1 MSMMRLRPRPWP
13 PSLGLGRHWARL
25 AVRADG
31 DEGEEAL
38 GHLDAL
44 VAEAAARPAFD
55 VDGNRGAA
63 DLDHLAEATHLI
75 AHQDRAMEG
84 HGGDRHPGDAPARA
98 LRPDTAAR
106 HGHLRQPPP
115 ATTVAPGIGVR
126 PHRH

>member
-84 HGGDRHPGDAPARA
+84 HGGDPHRCRPPPCA
-98 LRPDTAAR
+98 LRRDRAAGP
-106 HGHLRQPPP
+106 GHLPQPPA
-115 ATTVAPGIGVR
+115 ATNVAPGIG
-126 PHRH
+126 

>member
-44 VAEAAARPAFD
+44 VAEAAALPAFD

-63 DLDHLAEATHLI
+63 DLHHLAEATHLI

-84 HGGDRHPGDAPARA
+84 HGAGPHPGDPPARPV
-98 LRPDTAAR
+98 RPGIAAR
-106 HGHLRQPPP
+106 PGHLARE
-115 ATTVAPGIGVR
+115 R
-126 PHRH
+126 

>member
-25 AVRADG
+25 GVRADG

-84 HGGDRHPGDAPARA
+84 LGGDRHRRHAPAGAPPHWRA
-98 LRPDTAAR
+98 PPRPS
-106 HGHLRQPPP
+106 
-115 ATTVAPGIGVR
+115 
-126 PHRH
+126 